1 MTLYI
6 DPGTGAMLFSII
18 TGLVSVIWFGIRK
31 LFILLKYSTSIK
43 VNKANNHSIVIYSD
57 DKRYWPVFEP
67 IVREFEL
74 RDFNVTYFTQSED
87 DPVLNANYTNLDAKY
102 IGRSNAGF
110 AKLNFLSATIVLSTT
125 PGLDVYQ
132 WKRSKEVKLYVH
144 IPHMLGELTTY
155 RMFGLDF
162 YDVLLLSNSFQVDD
176 CRSLEKVHNEK
187 EKECIVVGTPYFD
200 AKYNKISSREDSK
213 IDTKDDIIV
222 LLAPSWGS
230 NSIFNRFGDETHNL
244 LIDNLISTGYKI
256 IIRPHPQ
263 SFISEKKLMDELMKR
278 YSELEWNKDVDNNK
292 VLEKSDI
299 MISDFSGVIFDYSFI
314 YDKPVICAYKEL
326 NRDCYDAWWLNKPI
340 WTSQIIPS
348 LGPVIDEDNIQDIKE
363 LIDKSVIDRSYD
375 KCRHEIRNKMWE
387 YKGEGA
393 QRTVDYLIKKYNELS
408 EDTN

>member
-31 LFILLKYSTSIK
+31 LFILLKYSTPIK

-200 AKYNKISSREDSK
+200 AKYNKLSSREDSK

-263 SFISEKKLMDELMKR
+263 SFISEKKLMDGLMK
-278 YSELEWNKDVDNNK
+278 
-292 VLEKSDI
+292 DI
-299 MISDFSGVIFDYSFI
+299 
-314 YDKPVICAYKEL
+314 L
-326 NRDCYDAWWLNKPI
+326 N
-340 WTSQIIPS
+340 
-348 LGPVIDEDNIQDIKE
+348 
-363 LIDKSVIDRSYD
+363 
-375 KCRHEIRNKMWE
+375 
-387 YKGEGA
+387 
-393 QRTVDYLIKKYNELS
+393 
-408 EDTN
+408 